1 MPGVACG
8 DSLSVWITAS
18 DDDCTTEK
26 ELGEAA
32 KTFPCTPTN
41 MSASVECSPS
51 SALMNWTVSQ
61 GAVFYIAM
69 AQHTDGTVR
78 SCHSMGSNC
87 LIQGLNCGK
96 TYTASVIATDMK
108 CNSSQSQLVTIET
121 GACPPT
127 NVTTS
132 LQCDGNMGTVSWTAV
147 ARADMY
153 LATATGDDGHTHTCG
168 SNSTD
173 CSFTDLH
180 CAETYAV
187 TVVTI
192 VRGCHSDPSP
202 DVELRT
208 GACPPTNVTTS
219 LQCDGNM
226 GTVSWTAVAR
236 ADMYLATA
244 TGDDG
249 HSHTCSSNST
259 DCSFTDLHCAETYAV
274 TVVTIV
280 RGCHSDPSPDVEL
293 RTGACPPTNVTT
305 SLQCDGNMGTV
316 SWTAVARADMYL
328 ATATGDDGHSHTC
341 SSNST
346 DCSFTDL
353 HCAETYAVTVVTIV
367 RGCHS
372 DPSPDVELRT
382 GACPPT
388 NVTTSLQCDGN
399 MGTVSWTAVARAD
412 MYLATATGDDGH
424 SHTCSSN
431 STDCSFTD
439 LHCAETYA
447 VTVVTIVRGCHSD
460 PSPDVEL
467 RTGAC
472 PPTNVTTSLQCDGNM
487 GTVSWTAVARADMY
501 LATATG
507 DDGHTHTCSSNST
520 DCSFTDLHCA
530 ETYAVTVVTIV
541 RGCHSDPSPDVEL
554 RTALCPPIDLEGMV
568 SCSTNILSLT
578 WDASPVYGA
587 NYTLHSQKIGG
598 ANTTTSY
605 PTSDSSIFITG
616 LQCGERYKFQV
627 VTSDGTCNSSLSRP
641 LEMDTAPC
649 HPTHLAA
656 QVDCGTNRGNISWFE
671 SVGASYYIAE
681 VTGGHGHVAYCTSN
695 DTSCV
700 VKLHCGRTYSATLV
714 ASTDSCNSTLHATI
728 EFDSAP
734 CLPENVV
741 AELNCNSNVLSVQW
755 QQTPGDADDTY
766 TALAIGSDGY
776 QASCNSTSTSCSISN
791 LQCGQTYEVA
801 VTSSSINCSIIAGSD
816 YRVQSAPC
824 KPQNTTV
831 DLECS
836 TTVATVIWDLTS
848 TSQNYTVTATDM
860 SGTNT
865 SCNTNETSCSFSEL
879 SCGEMYT
886 FSVMGHTNVCMS
898 EVSSPMQ
905 MLTAPCVPTN
915 IASSLDCGTGMAFI
929 TWNSA
934 VGATAYTVQAE
945 GNHGHKSSCSDT
957 GTQCSLKNLACGQEY
972 SVVVVALHT
981 GCPGPGSQAVTFT
994 TAPCSPQSVETQL
1007 DCTSGR
1013 LNVSWQPSVGAT
1025 RYHATLQD
1033 GSNVMMCDTNT
1044 TSCVVPDLS
1053 CGNAYNVT
1061 VVAQGQSCNSSHSA
1075 ANEISTAP
1083 CPPTSLSAT
1092 VDCSTNI
1099 AMVTWDSQNAQGV
1112 AYSARASD
1120 VQGSSVECNTTDS
1133 NCALT
1138 RLQCGSEYNVTVT
1151 ASKDNC
1157 SSVPSLTFT
1166 FTTAPCVPLLSDV
1179 QLLCSSDSA
1188 SITWATAAGA
1198 ELYEVTAED
1207 GQGGSLQCNSSDVTS
1222 CQVSS
1227 LQCGQQ
1233 YVFSVTASDRLC
1245 VSPPSAMIQSMTAP
1259 CPPQN
1264 IHTSVGCENRTA
1276 CISWIHSQGALSYT
1290 ARLHRA
1296 DGEAASCSSNAT
1308 GCDITSLP
1316 CGETYTVTVA
1326 AEGHTCNS
1334 SQSSESS
1341 IKTAPCVPSAPVA
1354 NLSCSTNMAAMTWNS
1369 SLGADL
1375 YSVVANSSAGHSGN
1389 CQSAGLSCELTTLLC
1404 GQTYK
1409 VTVTAQDSTCTSA
1422 SSQSVEVKTVPCVPT
1437 GVMTSSDC
1445 LSNAVTASW
1454 LASDGSEYYTA
1465 TLEDGNGMST
1475 TCKSVG
1481 KQCNVTGLQCGQVY
1495 HVTVAGSDDQCTS
1508 PQSVDTHT
1516 HSVPCLPSSI
1526 QAVMDCEA
1534 VSATVSWQPST
1545 GALSYVTTVT
1555 AGLGHNASCATN
1567 HTNCEMSVL
1576 DCGEDYTVSVK
1587 ALGKSCSSVAQMTGH
1602 LITEPCVPMYLSV
1615 SYSLSIA
1622 QLFWDTAKG
1631 ATSYSAQAIT
1641 DQGLTV
1647 SCHTNHTY
1655 CALPAMACGQI
1666 YNVTVSASNSAC
1678 NNSVTTKPYTL
1689 MTEPC
1694 PPTNVQAS
1702 MDCNTLTGSVSW
1714 EASDVAMGY
1723 AVVLGGEDG
1732 HSTDC
1737 LTTATSCDMGG
1748 LNCGTVYYVYVR
1760 ALGVQFNSSVS
1771 SGVILS
1777 PAPCLP
1783 SSVQAQVDCGSDGA
1797 ALLSWSYTDGANNYT
1812 LSANGVGG
1820 EVVSCTTQQNHC
1832 NVTGLSCG
1840 AHYNIT
1846 LTATNQECQIT
1857 VPINASFDT
1866 RPCAP
1871 QHVAVDLTCGTQTAD
1886 LSWEERSEV
1895 ELYVSSA
1902 SRWSDGAVQHC
1913 NSTGSTCHFTD
1924 LTCGETYSFTVT
1936 ASANGCH
1943 SPPSNTV
1950 QINTEPCQP
1959 TGVTSQLLCNS
1970 EQFLL
1975 SWHPASGA
1983 ALYMV
1988 TATGNLGYV
1997 EAFNTTKTSLS
2008 SSLPCGQIYSVTLL
2022 GQDHRC
2028 DSQPSTPVTF
2038 KTAPCVPQAVET
2050 YVECGASIGSVSW
2063 MPSDGADTYTAIA
2076 IGRDAHTHPCVTNNT
2091 SCTWSNLHCGEEY
2104 TVHVTSG
2111 DDICTS
2117 SPGNS
2122 TIIQMAPCVPQDLVA
2137 SLDCGLSM
2145 VYLNWNASEGAEK
2158 YLLAVYGTDGY
2169 FMERIVNTNL
2179 VQLPL
2184 LSCGKSYS
2192 MTVIAA
2198 NQNCSSA
2205 PSGPADIQTWPCPP
2219 TAVSASLDCL
2229 SNIAMVTW
2237 EESNGTDFY
2246 TATLETAGGQSQT
2259 CMSPTSLCGVPSLD
2273 CGLSYSVSV
2282 TASNLQCNSTQ
2293 SIGSSLQTGPC
2304 APGNLQTSLQCS
2316 TNSTSVTWDRGSG
2329 ALSYMVVG
2337 EATNSH
2343 ITSCN
2348 SSATYCDLEGL
2359 QCGQMY
2365 NVSVHSMDGVCRSIQ
2380 SVSSDVQTA
2389 PCPPQ
2394 NVAAQVYCASGIMLV
2409 TWEPNMDARFF
2420 LVDAVTEGG
2429 SSHSCNT
2436 TDTQCSI
2443 TSLPCGESFSV
2454 QVTAAGGGCHSMP
2467 SQALNVSS
2475 APCMPTRV
2483 NGSQDCVTN
2492 SAWVSWAPALGV
2504 DRYMVTA
2511 DGVGGYNS
2519 SCSTL
2524 GFDTTCKVP
2533 DLACGVRYNFSVTAS
2548 NGHCDSPPSA
2558 TFDLETAP
2566 CALASITAFAQCHNS
2581 SILVLWAPM
2590 GGSVG
2595 NSVYTATA
2603 EASDRSVLTCN
2614 SSASSCDLEGALCGL
2629 HYTVIVAAS
2638 SDSCTSQR
2646 SPPYR
2651 ISMEPCPPQGVV
2663 ISSSCESH
2671 GAHVSWTA
2679 SPVAETYLMIATGG
2693 NGDVRSCNTAS
2704 NNCSLSALQ
2713 CGQQYA
2719 VSVTASHENCSS
2731 TASQSVT
2738 FNTGPCQPDGLSV
2751 LVQCVN
2757 HSALLSWTARGGVV
2771 DYWGCAQAEDGIML
2785 YCESTGTSC
2794 TIAGLECG
2802 AQYNFS
2808 VQASDGTCN
2817 SSFSEPLL
2825 AGAAPCPPEAMAV
2838 TIFPMQNQTQFLHA
2852 SWTHVNC
2859 PNVQYLLEVTGSI
2872 LGDSQSLFELSS
2884 YWTSSS
2890 FFELLLPC
2898 GSSYSA
2904 TVRSRNFAGYSAPS
2918 AAITGITAPCPPP
2931 VVTYSGSNSSATISW
2946 NSSVYATMY
2955 MVYDISGVVRTQV
2968 CSTVELSCSLANL
2981 DYNNLEVT
2989 ASNTAGESDP
2999 TREITVHHLRRRDL
3013 REEEMIS
3020 ETGLSMPEVR
3030 VTVETLNVLLVE
3042 WSPVKGAAYYTL
3054 VVREQ
3059 SSRPRHASRSQILT
3073 VYGESS
3079 IVTDLNPSS
3088 TYCLSVSA
3096 QTEASRGPYSE
3107 PVCVETAV
3115 KM

>member
-1 MPGVACG
+1 
-8 DSLSVWITAS
+8 
-18 DDDCTTEK
+18 
-26 ELGEAA
+26 
-32 KTFPCTPTN
+32 
-41 MSASVECSPS
+41 
-51 SALMNWTVSQ
+51 
-61 GAVFYIAM
+61 
-69 AQHTDGTVR
+69 
-78 SCHSMGSNC
+78 
-87 LIQGLNCGK
+87 
-96 TYTASVIATDMK
+96 
-108 CNSSQSQLVTIET
+108 
-121 GACPPT
+121 
-127 NVTTS
+127 
-132 LQCDGNMGTVSWTAV
+132 MGTVSWTAV

-153 LATATGDDGHTHTCG
+153 LATATGNDGHTHTCI

-180 CAETYAV
+180 CSETYAV
-187 TVVTI
+187 NVVTI
-192 VRGCHSDPSP
+192 D
-202 DVELRT
+202 
-208 GACPPTNVTTS
+208 
-219 LQCDGNM
+219 
-226 GTVSWTAVAR
+226 
-236 ADMYLATA
+236 
-244 TGDDG
+244 
-249 HSHTCSSNST
+249 
-259 DCSFTDLHCAETYAV
+259 
-274 TVVTIV
+274 
-280 RGCHSDPSPDVEL
+280 
-293 RTGACPPTNVTT
+293 
-305 SLQCDGNMGTV
+305 
-316 SWTAVARADMYL
+316 
-328 ATATGDDGHSHTC
+328 
-341 SSNST
+341 
-346 DCSFTDL
+346 
-353 HCAETYAVTVVTIV
+353 
-367 RGCHS
+367 
-372 DPSPDVELRT
+372 
-382 GACPPT
+382 
-388 NVTTSLQCDGN
+388 
-399 MGTVSWTAVARAD
+399 
-412 MYLATATGDDGH
+412 
-424 SHTCSSN
+424 
-431 STDCSFTD
+431 
-439 LHCAETYA
+439 
-447 VTVVTIVRGCHSD
+447 
-460 PSPDVEL
+460 
-467 RTGAC
+467 
-472 PPTNVTTSLQCDGNM
+472 
-487 GTVSWTAVARADMY
+487 
-501 LATATG
+501 
-507 DDGHTHTCSSNST
+507 
-520 DCSFTDLHCA
+520 
-530 ETYAVTVVTIV
+530 

-554 RTALCPPIDLEGMV
+554 RTALCPPIQLEGIV

-587 NYTLHSQKIGG
+587 KYTLHSQKIGG

-605 PTSDSSIFITG
+605 PTSDTSLFITG
-616 LQCGERYKFQV
+616 LQCGEHYAFQV
-627 VTSDGTCNSSLSRP
+627 VTSDGNCNSSLSRP

-649 HPTHLAA
+649 QPTHLAA
-656 QVDCGTNRGNISWFE
+656 RVDCGTNRGKISWFE
-671 SVGASYYIAE
+671 SLGASYYIAE
-681 VTGGHGHVAYCTSN
+681 VTGGHGHVASCTSN
-695 DTSCV
+695 DTSCA
-700 VKLHCGRTYSATLV
+700 VKLHCGQTYSAILV
-714 ASTDSCNSTLHATI
+714 ASTDSCNSTLHAAI

-741 AELNCNSNVLSVQW
+741 AELNCNSNVLAVQW
-755 QQTPGDADDTY
+755 QQTPGDGDDTY
-766 TALAIGSDGY
+766 TALVIGSDGY
-776 QASCNSTSTSCSISN
+776 QASCNSTSNSCSIFN

-816 YRVQSAPC
+816 YQVQSAPC

-836 TTVATVIWDLTS
+836 ANVATVIWDLTS
-848 TSQNYTVTATDM
+848 TAQNYTVTATDV

-865 SCNTNETSCSFSEL
+865 SCSTNETSCSFSEL

-886 FSVMGHTNVCMS
+886 FSVVGHTKVCMS

-915 IASSLDCGTGMAFI
+915 IASSLDCGTGMALI

-945 GNHGHKSSCSDT
+945 GNHGHNSSCSDT
-957 GTQCSLKNLACGQEY
+957 GTQCSLKNLVCGQEY
-972 SVVVVALHT
+972 SVVVVAMHT

-994 TAPCSPQSVETQL
+994 TAPCPPQSVETQL
-1007 DCTSGR
+1007 DCLSGR
-1013 LNVSWQPSVGAT
+1013 LNVAWQPSVGAT
-1025 RYHATLQD
+1025 RYHATVQE

-1044 TSCVVPDLS
+1044 TSCVVPNLS
-1053 CGNAYNVT
+1053 CGNAYNIT

-1099 AMVTWDSQNAQGV
+1099 AMVTWDSQNALGV
-1112 AYSARASD
+1112 AYRAQALD
-1120 VQGSSVECNTTDS
+1120 VQRSSVDCNTTDS

-1157 SSVPSLTFT
+1157 WSIPSLTFT

-1233 YVFSVTASDRLC
+1233 YVFSVTALDRLC
-1245 VSPPSAMIQSMTAP
+1245 ASAPSAMIQSMTAP

-1276 CISWIHSQGALSYT
+1276 CISWTHSQGALSYT
-1290 ARLHRA
+1290 ARLHTA
-1296 DGEAASCSSNAT
+1296 GGEAASCSSNTT

-1334 SQSSESS
+1334 SQSSESP
-1341 IKTAPCVPSAPVA
+1341 IKTAPCVPSAPMA

-1375 YSVVANSSAGHSGN
+1375 YSVEANSSAGHSAN
-1389 CQSAGLSCELTTLLC
+1389 CQSAGLSCELTSLQC
-1404 GQTYK
+1404 GQTYT

-1422 SSQSVEVKTVPCVPT
+1422 SSQSAEVKTVPCMPT
-1437 GVMTSSDC
+1437 GVKTDSDC

-1454 LASDGSEYYTA
+1454 FASDGSEYYIA

-1481 KQCNVTGLQCGQVY
+1481 TQCTVAGLQCGQVY
-1495 HVTVAGSDDQCTS
+1495 HVTVAGSDDKCTS

-1516 HSVPCLPSSI
+1516 HSVPCLPSSL
-1526 QAVMDCEA
+1526 QAIMDCEA
-1534 VSATVSWQPST
+1534 VSATVSWQPSAGT
-1545 GALSYVTTVT
+1545 LSYVTMVM
-1555 AGLGHNASCATN
+1555 AGSGHNASCATK

-1576 DCGEDYTVSVK
+1576 ECGEDYTVTVR
-1587 ALGKSCSSVAQMTGH
+1587 ALGESCSSVAQMAGH
-1602 LITEPCVPMYLSV
+1602 LTTEPCVPMHLSV

-1647 SCHTNHTY
+1647 SCHTNDTN
-1655 CALPAMACGQI
+1655 CALPAMACGQL

-1678 NNSVTTKPYTL
+1678 NNSVTSKPYTM

-1694 PPTNVQAS
+1694 TPTNVQAS
-1702 MDCNTLTGSVSW
+1702 MDCNTLTGSISW
-1714 EASDVAMGY
+1714 EASDIAVGY
-1723 AVVLGGEDG
+1723 AVVLEGQDG
-1732 HSTDC
+1732 HSTNC

-1771 SGVILS
+1771 SGVGLS

-1812 LSANGVGG
+1812 LSAMGVGG
-1820 EVVSCTTQQNHC
+1820 DAASCTTEQNQC

-1840 AHYNIT
+1840 GRYNIT

-1866 RPCAP
+1866 RPCSP
-1871 QHVAVDLTCGTQTAD
+1871 QHVAVDLTCGTQIAD

-1895 ELYVSSA
+1895 ELYESIA
-1902 SRWSDGAVQHC
+1902 TRWSDGAVQHC
-1913 NSTGSTCHFTD
+1913 NSTGSTCQFTD
-1924 LTCGETYSFTVT
+1924 LACGATYSFTVT
-1936 ASANGCH
+1936 ARSNGCH

-1950 QINTEPCQP
+1950 QINT
-1959 TGVTSQLLCNS
+1959 V
-1970 EQFLL
+1970 
-1975 SWHPASGA
+1975 
-1983 ALYMV
+1983 
-1988 TATGNLGYV
+1988 
-1997 EAFNTTKTSLS
+1997 
-2008 SSLPCGQIYSVTLL
+2008 
-2022 GQDHRC
+2022 
-2028 DSQPSTPVTF
+2028 
-2038 KTAPCVPQAVET
+2038 PCVPSLVEGRVDCVSGDVSVT
-2050 YVECGASIGSVSW
+2050 WKHSNGAT
-2063 MPSDGADTYTAIA
+2063 AYTAIA
-2076 IGRDAHTHPCVTNNT
+2076 QGNEGYAFSCNT
-2091 SCTWSNLHCGEEY
+2091 SGTVCVFNDLLCGHTY
-2104 TVHVTSG
+2104 SVTVSAA
-2111 DDICTS
+2111 D
-2117 SPGNS
+2117 
-2122 TIIQMAPCVPQDLVA
+2122 
-2137 SLDCGLSM
+2137 
-2145 VYLNWNASEGAEK
+2145 
-2158 YLLAVYGTDGY
+2158 
-2169 FMERIVNTNL
+2169 NT
-2179 VQLPL
+2179 
-2184 LSCGKSYS
+2184 
-2192 MTVIAA
+2192 
-2198 NQNCSSA
+2198 CSSA
-2205 PSGPADIQTWPCPP
+2205 YSSPITVETEPCEPQNVSAHLDCHSNEGVVSWEISDRVTSHLV
-2219 TAVSASLDCL
+2219 TAVGPDGHRL
-2229 SNIAMVTW
+2229 S
-2237 EESNGTDFY
+2237 
-2246 TATLETAGGQSQT
+2246 
-2259 CMSPTSLCGVPSLD
+2259 
-2273 CGLSYSVSV
+2273 
-2282 TASNLQCNSTQ
+2282 CNST
-2293 SIGSSLQTGPC
+2293 SSSCTLPTMHCGQRYNLTVTALEGVCDNSRSQLTLPSGPC
-2304 APGNLQTSLQCS
+2304 APGNLQTSFQCS

-2337 EATNSH
+2337 EATNGH
-2343 ITSCN
+2343 ITSWN
-2348 SSATYCDLEGL
+2348 SSTTDSDLEGL

-2394 NVAAQVYCASGIMLV
+2394 NVDAEVYCASGIMLV
-2409 TWEPNMDARFF
+2409 TWDPNMDVQFF
-2420 LVDAVTEGG
+2420 LVDAVTKGG
-2429 SSHSCNT
+2429 RSHSCNT
-2436 TDTQCSI
+2436 TDTQCFI

-2454 QVTAAGGGCHSMP
+2454 QVTAARGGCHSMP
-2467 SQALNVSS
+2467 SQALNISS
-2475 APCMPTRV
+2475 APCMPTGV

-2492 SAWVSWAPALGV
+2492 NAWVSWAPALGV

-2519 SCSTL
+2519 SCSTH
-2524 GFDTTCKVP
+2524 GSDTTCEVP

-2548 NGHCDSPPSA
+2548 NGQCDSPPSA
-2558 TFDLETAP
+2558 TFDLETPP

-2581 SILVLWAPM
+2581 SILVLWEPM
-2590 GGSVG
+2590 VGSVG
-2595 NSVYTATA
+2595 NPVYIATA
-2603 EASDRSVLTCN
+2603 EASDRSMLTCN
-2614 SSASSCDLEGALCGL
+2614 SSASSCDLEGARCGL

-2663 ISSSCESH
+2663 ISSPCESH
-2671 GAHVSWTA
+2671 GAHVSWTT
-2679 SPVAETYLMIATGG
+2679 SPVAETYLMTATGG
-2693 NGDVRSCNTAS
+2693 NGDVRSCKTTA
-2704 NNCSLSALQ
+2704 NNCSLSELQ

-2719 VSVTASHENCSS
+2719 ICVTASHENCSS
-2731 TASQSVT
+2731 GASQNVT
-2738 FNTGPCQPDGLSV
+2738 FNTVPCQPEGLSV
-2751 LVQCVN
+2751 LVQCAN
-2757 HSALLSWTARGGVV
+2757 HSALLSWTVRGGVV
-2771 DYWGCAQAEDGIML
+2771 DYRGCGQAEDGTML

-2794 TIAGLECG
+2794 AIGGLECG

-2825 AGAAPCPPEAMAV
+2825 AGAAPCPPETMAV
-2838 TIFPMQNQTQFLHA
+2838 TMFPMQNQTQFLRA
-2852 SWTHVNC
+2852 SWTHVTC

-2872 LGDSQSLFELSS
+2872 LGDSQSQFELSS

-2904 TVRSRNFAGYSAPS
+2904 TVRSRNFAGDSAPS
-2918 AAITGITAPCPPP
+2918 AAITGTTAPCPPP
-2931 VVTYSGSNSSATISW
+2931 VVTYSGSISSATISW
-2946 NSSVYATMY
+2946 NASVYATMY
-2955 MVYDISGVVRTQV
+2955 TVYDISGAVRNQV
-2968 CSTVELSCSLANL
+2968 CSTVQLSCSLANL
-2981 DYNNLEVT
+2981 NYNNLEVT

-2999 TREITVHHLRRRDL
+2999 TREITVHHLRRRRDL
-3013 REEEMIS
+3013 SEEEMIS
-3020 ETGLSMPEVR
+3020 ETSLSKPVVR
-3030 VTVETLNVLLVE
+3030 VTVETPNVLLVE

-3059 SSRPRHASRSQILT
+3059 SSRPRHASRPQILT

-3079 IVTDLNPSS
+3079 IVANLKPSS
-3088 TYCLSVSA
+3088 TYCLSASA
-3096 QTEASRGPYSE
+3096 HTEDREGPYSE
-3107 PVCVETAV
+3107 PVCVETVAPAV